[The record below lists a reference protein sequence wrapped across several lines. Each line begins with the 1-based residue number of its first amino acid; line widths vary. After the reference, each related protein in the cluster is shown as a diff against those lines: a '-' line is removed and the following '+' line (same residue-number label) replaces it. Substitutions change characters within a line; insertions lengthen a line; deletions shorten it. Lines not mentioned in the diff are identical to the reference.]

1 MASIVWFKKWSFS
14 IKNAVY
20 TEGSYFYFIN
30 VKKDVILS
38 KNKKIASTFIKKI
51 MATSYS
57 KFTYDDL
64 DALGI
69 VVEQSSWLQTPV
81 PIDPSDWLVLTLE
94 KNMDLPLSSEKAKC
108 ELIIGPILTELV
120 EHNDKRITYFSG
132 YNFDVDKL
140 QGLKGRCDF
149 IISKRP
155 RAPRIE
161 APIFSIVEAKND
173 NLDIGIPQC
182 IAEMYAAWLFN
193 KKRGEDVKT
202 IYGAV
207 TFGLAWQFLK
217 LEEKLAHLDST
228 IYYIRD
234 LPQIL
239 GALQGMVA

>member
-1 MASIVWFKKWSFS
+1 
-14 IKNAVY
+14 
-20 TEGSYFYFIN
+20 
-30 VKKDVILS
+30 
-38 KNKKIASTFIKKI
+38 

-64 DALGI
+64 DKIGI
-69 VVEQSSWLQTPV
+69 LVEQIDWLQAPAA
-81 PIDPSDWLVLTLE
+81 IEPSDWLKITLK
-94 KNMDLPLSSEKAKC
+94 KNMNLPHSSEKAKC

-120 EHNDKRITYFSG
+120 ESNNRKITYFSG

-149 IISKRP
+149 IVSKRP

-193 KKRGEDVKT
+193 KKRGEEVKT

-207 TFGLAWQFLK
+207 TFGLAWQFLR
-217 LEEKLAHLDST
+217 LEDKVAHLDST

-239 GALQGMVA
+239 GVLQTMVVYS

>member
-1 MASIVWFKKWSFS
+1 
-14 IKNAVY
+14 
-20 TEGSYFYFIN
+20 
-30 VKKDVILS
+30 
-38 KNKKIASTFIKKI
+38 

-64 DALGI
+64 DTIGI
-69 VVEQSSWLQTPV
+69 SVEQINWLPTPA
-81 PIDPSDWLVLTLE
+81 PIEPSDWLKVTLE

-120 EHNDKRITYFSG
+120 EQNNKHITYFSG
-132 YNFDVDKL
+132 YNFNVDKL
-140 QGLKGRCDF
+140 QGLTGRCDF
-149 IISKRP
+149 IISRRP

-182 IAEMYAAWLFN
+182 VAEMYAAWLFN

-217 LEEKLAHLDST
+217 LEDKLAHLDPT
-228 IYYIRD
+228 IYYISD
-234 LPQIL
+234 LPHIL
-239 GALQGMVA
+239 GALQAMIVKN

>member
-1 MASIVWFKKWSFS
+1 
-14 IKNAVY
+14 
-20 TEGSYFYFIN
+20 
-30 VKKDVILS
+30 
-38 KNKKIASTFIKKI
+38 

-64 DALGI
+64 DTIGI
-69 VVEQSSWLQTPV
+69 IVEQINWLQTPA
-81 PIDPSDWLVLTLE
+81 PIEPSDWLKITLQ

-120 EHNDKRITYFSG
+120 DHNDKRITYFSG

-140 QGLKGRCDF
+140 KGLKGRCDF

-173 NLDIGIPQC
+173 NLDSGIPQC
-182 IAEMYAAWLFN
+182 IAQMYAAWLFN
-193 KKRGEDVKT
+193 KKRGEEVKI

-207 TFGLAWQFLK
+207 TFGFARQFLK
-217 LEEKLAHLDST
+217 LEDKLAYLDST

-239 GALQGMVA
+239 GALQNMVA